1 MLVINYEEAGEINNG
16 ASMLGTRRLYK
27 ECGGSL
33 CPRRRQSLRC
43 IVAWRKDSK
52 LCSVFLWEK
61 EGKLHTLLIP
71 L

>member
-16 ASMLGTRRLYK
+16 ASILGNRRLYK

-43 IVAWRKDSK
+43 IVTWRKDSK
-52 LCSVFLWEK
+52 LCVQFSCGKEK
-61 EGKLHTLLIP
+61 ENYTHC
-71 L
+71 